1 MASLYTPTGDDLPK
15 NIDMADI
22 AQVHHNLTRNN
33 KRPEYILYNGMNH
46 YNGMKRQIKN
56 ISRPRAR
63 AARSGSESPRI
74 TTTKNKNN
82 EETETHDKSVG
93 KDEQVKCKQHRARFA
108 RSVQTG
114 KGTLRQRLASLARS
128 RQNKPKKR
136 RIAEKQVSPS
146 SLRSLGVDRITESPI
161 DDKSKEQKRQNDDD
175 KEEQN
180 KKKKRIINRE
190 MKQVEEKILLDI
202 SDSQFKKRKQMN
214 TEEQDKEERRQKW
227 KSHDK

>member
-1 MASLYTPTGDDLPK
+1 MLFIALFVDATGHRCALSLRGSQLTSWYLPEV
-15 NIDMADI
+15 A
-22 AQVHHNLTRNN
+22 
-33 KRPEYILYNGMNH
+33 
-46 YNGMKRQIKN
+46 
-56 ISRPRAR
+56 
-63 AARSGSESPRI
+63 
-74 TTTKNKNN
+74 
-82 EETETHDKSVG
+82 ETHYKCVG

-108 RSVQTG
+108 RSGQIG

-136 RIAEKQVSPS
+136 RIAEKQTTPS
-146 SLRSLGVDRITESPI
+146 SLRSLGADRITETPI
-161 DDKSKEQKRQNDDD
+161 DEKPKEQKRQNDDD

-180 KKKKRIINRE
+180 KKKKRMINSE

-214 TEEQDKEERRQKW
+214 TEERDKEERRTKW

>member
-1 MASLYTPTGDDLPK
+1 MCTDHRRACK
-15 NIDMADI
+15 
-22 AQVHHNLTRNN
+22 
-33 KRPEYILYNGMNH
+33 ILYLE
-46 YNGMKRQIKN
+46 IKL
-56 ISRPRAR
+56 
-63 AARSGSESPRI
+63 
-74 TTTKNKNN
+74 

-93 KDEQVKCKQHRARFA
+93 KDEQVKCKQHRAHFVH
-108 RSVQTG
+108 SGQIG

-136 RIAEKQVSPS
+136 RIAEKQTTPS
-146 SLRSLGVDRITESPI
+146 SLRSLEADRITETPM

-180 KKKKRIINRE
+180 NKKKRIINRE